1 LLALRAQTP
10 YHNSTAAITNPGNGM
25 AQGKPR
31 GKPKGRPKAKGKE
44 GGAKALQADL
54 LARMAEFSDAES
66 LNDNV
71 ITPFVSALE
80 AVCADRGYVLN
91 IYGEGSNLVVS
102 SPDDASVIFQLV
114 EDYFAAQEGDEE
126 DEC

>member
-1 LLALRAQTP
+1 
-10 YHNSTAAITNPGNGM
+10 M

-31 GKPKGRPKAKGKE
+31 GKPKARAKGKSGTKKLRE
-44 GGAKALQADL
+44 DL
-54 LARMAEFSDAES
+54 LARMAEHPDAES

-102 SPDDASVIFQLV
+102 TPDDASVIFQLV
-114 EDYFAAQEGDEE
+114 EDYFAAQESE
-126 DEC
+126 DDDDA

>member
-1 LLALRAQTP
+1 MT
-10 YHNSTAAITNPGNGM
+10 
-25 AQGKPR
+25 QGKSQ
-31 GKPKGRPKAKGKE
+31 GKRRPKAKGKD
-44 GGAKALQADL
+44 GVKALREDL
-54 LARMAEFSDAES
+54 LSRMAQYSDAES

-102 SPDDASVIFQLV
+102 SPEDASVIFQLV
-114 EDYFAAQEGDEE
+114 EDYFAAQEGDDE
-126 DEC
+126 DE

>member
-1 LLALRAQTP
+1 
-10 YHNSTAAITNPGNGM
+10 M

-31 GKPKGRPKAKGKE
+31 GKPKGRSKGKGSTKSLRE
-44 GGAKALQADL
+44 DL
-54 LARMAEFSDAES
+54 LARMAQYPDAES

-91 IYGEGSNLVVS
+91 IYGEGSNLVIS
-102 SPDDASVIFQLV
+102 TPDDASVIFQLV
-114 EDYFAAQEGDEE
+114 EDYFAAQDGEE
-126 DEC
+126 DEDEDEEV

>member
-1 LLALRAQTP
+1 
-10 YHNSTAAITNPGNGM
+10 M

-31 GKPKGRPKAKGKE
+31 GKPKGPPKAKGK
-44 GGAKALQADL
+44 GGLKAFREDL
-54 LARMAEFSDAES
+54 LARMAEYSDAES

-80 AVCADRGYVLN
+80 SVCADRGYVLN

-114 EDYFAAQEGDEE
+114 EDYFSTQEE
-126 DEC
+126 DGEDE

>member
-1 LLALRAQTP
+1 
-10 YHNSTAAITNPGNGM
+10 M

-31 GKPKGRPKAKGKE
+31 GKPRGGSKSKGKGGPKALRE
-44 GGAKALQADL
+44 EL
-54 LARMAEFSDAES
+54 LARMAEHSDAES

-114 EDYFAAQEGDEE
+114 EDYFSAQEGEEE
-126 DEC
+126 DD

>member
-1 LLALRAQTP
+1 
-10 YHNSTAAITNPGNGM
+10 M

-31 GKPKGRPKAKGKE
+31 GKPKGGPRTKAKG
-44 GGAKALQADL
+44 GPKALREDL
-54 LARMAEFSDAES
+54 LARMAEYSDAES

-71 ITPFVSALE
+71 ITPFISALE

-114 EDYFAAQEGDEE
+114 EDYFSAQEDGEEE
-126 DEC
+126 D

>member
-1 LLALRAQTP
+1 
-10 YHNSTAAITNPGNGM
+10 M

-31 GKPKGRPKAKGKE
+31 GKSKGRAKGK
-44 GGAKALQADL
+44 GGAKALREDL

-91 IYGEGSNLVVS
+91 IYGEGSNLVIS
-102 SPDDASVIFQLV
+102 TPDDASVIFQLV

-126 DEC
+126 DE

>member
-1 LLALRAQTP
+1 
-10 YHNSTAAITNPGNGM
+10 M

-31 GKPKGRPKAKGKE
+31 GKPRGRSKGK
-44 GGAKALQADL
+44 GDAKSLREDL
-54 LARMAEFSDAES
+54 LARMSQFPDAES

-91 IYGEGSNLVVS
+91 IYGEGSNLVIS
-102 SPDDASVIFQLV
+102 TPDDASVIFQLV
-114 EDYFAAQEGDEE
+114 EDYFAAQEGDDDE
-126 DEC
+126 DEET